1 MYMAGV
7 VTAMLLYAHRDTAIT
22 PEEVEKQWAQD
33 WGTTPYALTKGTS
46 DGQRMDF
53 DCGGHA
59 VSILPWTEPL
69 DLDFDKLGR
78 ISRLWPNGQALNH
91 PERSLVMLSTN
102 GSIDAIEAH
111 TVLSQILASVIAT
124 SPQEAVVFWQN
135 AMHLIEPQEF
145 RRMVQEGHLLPL
157 IWLWVSIHAE
167 TTNTEGVMH
176 VYTTGLHRLGLTELE
191 IPAWEKDEQ
200 AAFRLLSN
208 IAMYL
213 VGNGKEIADGETLS
227 TADQSEVI
235 TAEYGQDSKHPDR
248 RVVRLRVGAAR

>member
-1 MYMAGV
+1 MGNAWISTAV
-7 VTAMLLYAHRDTAIT
+7 VTQFPSCLGQNHLIWTLTNSGASAGSGPTA
-22 PEEVEKQWAQD
+22 KRS
-33 WGTTPYALTKGTS
+33 TTPSAASLCCPPMAALT
-46 DGQRMDF
+46 
-53 DCGGHA
+53 
-59 VSILPWTEPL
+59 L
-69 DLDFDKLGR
+69 
-78 ISRLWPNGQALNH
+78 
-91 PERSLVMLSTN
+91 
-102 GSIDAIEAH
+102 
-111 TVLSQILASVIAT
+111 LSQILASVIAV
-124 SPQEAVVFWQN
+124 SPQEVVVFWQN

-191 IPAWEKDEQ
+191 IPGWEKDEQ

-248 RVVRLRVGAAR
+248 RVVRLRVSATQ